1 MPLKM
6 TDLALEVKL
15 PKLPTSIPV
24 LALSAPSFEERS
36 AAIRRL
42 GDHLNLGDLRP
53 VELDHAVVLASR
65 QGDVHY
71 FPASGA
77 ILARDATAGQDAK
90 NELRKWDNVQDSKT
104 GGQRITLDPDASQ
117 RLIGQV
123 KGLLEP
129 VGLLGKELAS
139 EAVQLEQVSHLD
151 ARGKEIEYGAGRAV
165 VKFGYAV
172 GGVPVRGAGGKT
184 LAFAEPGQEG
194 QARITGAFHAWR
206 IPGRAK
212 AVKLPPLDQALGVG
226 LLTDPELDLYHAA
239 GHKILITR
247 LELVYLALPAFLRQS
262 YLFPAFQV
270 EGQVSEGKRGIA
282 FEFARFH
289 HAVPPGTYAAAGLV
303 DPYLTINPDGIT
315 PLPLQR
321 QMAA

>member
-1 MPLKM
+1 M
-6 TDLALEVKL
+6 TDLEFKINL

-24 LALSAPSFEERS
+24 LALSAPSLEERS
-36 AAIRRL
+36 TAIRRL
-42 GDHLNLGDLRP
+42 GEHLNLGDLRSA
-53 VELDHAVVLASR
+53 ELDHAVVLASKR
-65 QGDVHY
+65 GDLHY
-71 FPASGA
+71 FYASGA

-90 NELRKWDNVQDSKT
+90 NELRKWDNLQDSKT
-104 GGQRITLDPDASQ
+104 GGQRITLDPDTSK

-129 VGLLGKELAS
+129 IGLLGRELAS
-139 EAVQLEQVSHLD
+139 ESVQLEQVSHLD
-151 ARGKEIEYGAGRAV
+151 ARGKEMEYGAGRAI
-165 VKFGYAV
+165 VKFGYAI

-184 LAFAEPGQEG
+184 LAFAEPGQG

-206 IPGRAK
+206 IPGRAT
-212 AVKLPPLDQALGVG
+212 AVKLPPIDQALGVG

-239 GHKILITR
+239 GHKIQITR

-262 YLFPAFQV
+262 QLFPAFQV
-270 EGQVSEGKRGIA
+270 EGRVSEGKRGIA
-282 FEFARFH
+282 FDFARFH
-289 HAVPPGTYAAAGLV
+289 HAVPPSTYAAADLV
-303 DPYLTINPDGIT
+303 EPYLTINPDGIT